1 MSGCETRNQGKYPT
15 IINSLKKDQVTTEKY
30 KDKTI
35 RPIPHFCLNHNLSA
49 FIKMFDLA
57 TAGRSKV

>member
-35 RPIPHFCLNHNLSA
+35 RPIPNFCLNHNLYY
-49 FIKMFDLA
+49 F
-57 TAGRSKV
+57 